1 MNTLQLYKNPAA
13 FPDFASALTPFG
25 PPREVTP
32 RSQDYRTGFVQMQMT
47 FEEVMSCNY
56 LSIKRDSKTIYA
68 YITNVE
74 EVSGDR
80 LYKVSYAVDA
90 FRTYK
95 NHIDLD
101 VQFIER
107 SPVPTDLED
116 PLLSSLDPYH
126 EVGVSR
132 YSWTTMVAADTRY
145 AVIQKRAG
153 YDEQKTNTPGNPSP
167 YQFWVAPY
175 NVHDWSD
182 SAAIRGLINQLG
194 DGGQTSDIVTI
205 YSIPYIDLSGLTS
218 GTLNYRVGSTPV
230 STSGWYFLNEGITD
244 LDARLTN
251 TIPINSILS
260 SYENLFRTPH
270 SVNVIIPDAGVV
282 NIPDEFLHEGALLV
296 RKIDL
301 STGACNYY
309 VTDNNGQKMS
319 FISARGS
326 SVGSIPILS
335 DPYDTYI
342 SQNQNTLAASMLGD
356 VANIAVGI
364 AGASVPGG
372 AALGASLI
380 GQGAAGLLKT
390 GVQQADARN
399 MVPSNPPAF
408 LGSALLAAHSNTCYF
423 QVIRKKE
430 DNAAVVHARF
440 GYPHQRIEA
449 LVLPS
454 SGYIQTKNCGV
465 KTDGTVPLWAVEE
478 VNKMFDQGVEVV

>member
-1 MNTLQLYKNPAA
+1 
-13 FPDFASALTPFG
+13 
-25 PPREVTP
+25 
-32 RSQDYRTGFVQMQMT
+32 MQMT
-47 FEEVMSCNY
+47 FEEIMSCNY
-56 LSIKRDSKTIYA
+56 LSVKRDSKTIYG

-80 LYKVSYAVDA
+80 LYKVTYTVDA

-126 EVGVSR
+126 EVSVTR
-132 YSWTTMVAADTRY
+132 FFWKVPDTTRY

-167 YQFWVAPY
+167 YQYWVSPY

-182 SAAIRGLINQLG
+182 SAPVRGLINKLG
-194 DGGQTSDIVTI
+194 DGGQTSEIVTI
-205 YSIPYIDLSGLTS
+205 YSIPNIDLTGLS
-218 GTLNYRVGSTPV
+218 PSTLYYKVGSTQE
-230 STSGWYFLNEGITD
+230 STEGWYFLGESVTD
-244 LDARLTN
+244 LDARLTD
-251 TIPINSILS
+251 TLPLSGILS
-260 SYENLFRTPH
+260 SYPNLYRTPH
-270 SVNVIIPDAGVV
+270 SVNIIIPDAGVLSL
-282 NIPDEFLHEGALLV
+282 PDEFLNENALLV
-296 RKIDL
+296 RKVDL

-319 FISARGS
+319 FLSVRGS

-364 AGASVPGG
+364 AGVGVPGG

-399 MVPSNPPAF
+399 MVPTNPPAF
-408 LGSALLAAHSNTCYF
+408 LGSALLASTNNNCF
-423 QVIRKKE
+423 VQVIRKKE
-430 DNAAVVHARF
+430 DNASIVHARF
-440 GYPHQRIEA
+440 GYPHQRIES

-454 SGYIQTKNCGV
+454 SGYVQTKNCGI
-465 KTDGTVPLWAVEE
+465 KTDGTVPIWAVDEI
-478 VNKMFDQGVEVV
+478 NKMFDQGVEVV